1 MATNHFLTGP
11 GMILQV
17 RNKPTRHILW
27 RIKREYLKE
36 SVVSII
42 FKSQVAVHTLV
53 FERFCVCIFWQWDSL
68 PCQGILENGSNHLKR
83 KSKYRLSKSKCLSK
97 LSLFYVQIYILTH
110 KNIPSKKDHPKI
122 SIQVLPT
129 KNLCF
134 FFPKTPKKT
143 SHPLESNHPFVGI
156 PGGRSLPPL
165 GRPSRPRPK
174 GRDVGKAIRNLC
186 AMALYAEL
194 QQPVVPKEATV
205 EAVNPF
211 RGDRRVV
218 RGFLVGGFLLGL
230 KNTLVDQRVGFK
242 NGRDNFSCWVFL
254 CVCVFVFVVLF
265 WFFSGGV
272 VEGSL
277 NRNFRQYGQL
287 KSRCIAQQ

>member
-110 KNIPSKKDHPKI
+110 KKIPSKKDHPKI

-134 FFPKTPKKT
+134 FSENPKKNIP
-143 SHPLESNHPFVGI
+143 SIGI
-156 PGGRSLPPL
+156 QPSIRWDSRRPISSPL
-165 GRPSRPRPK
+165 GSSVPSPTERPWRRK
-174 GRDVGKAIRNLC
+174 GDS
-186 AMALYAEL
+186 EL
-194 QQPVVPKEATV
+194 VRHGVVCRTAATGG
-205 EAVNPF
+205 AQG
-211 RGDRRVV
+211 GDR
-218 RGFLVGGFLLGL
+218 
-230 KNTLVDQRVGFK
+230 
-242 NGRDNFSCWVFL
+242 W
-254 CVCVFVFVVLF
+254 
-265 WFFSGGV
+265 
-272 VEGSL
+272 
-277 NRNFRQYGQL
+277 
-287 KSRCIAQQ
+287 SR